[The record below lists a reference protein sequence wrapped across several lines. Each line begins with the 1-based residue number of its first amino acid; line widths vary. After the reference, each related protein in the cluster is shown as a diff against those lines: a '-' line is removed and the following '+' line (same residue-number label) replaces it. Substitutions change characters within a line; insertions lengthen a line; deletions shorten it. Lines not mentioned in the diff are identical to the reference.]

1 MILIVFIYVWWWL
14 MLGLCSVHCSPEF
27 TNGNEPQ
34 SQQNKHNN
42 NNNNNKN
49 DSWIIYS
56 FQSFDHNPSKH
67 NEIDM
72 RIQNIDNNPKKN
84 LTPSETL
91 LYHGYIPPVNHLED
105 PNGISENEKRVSD
118 EPTTEFY
125 HSSIY
130 DDILKSNDSGMI
142 GETKEIQ
149 NPPDSIQD
157 LLEPAEARSTNL
169 PEDDP
174 SEDNSTNQSPD
185 DDEDFGPDPVDDDTD
200 VYDEDSSDDDQ
211 SKTAAMDNDDPE
223 HHSSN
228 EDNIMTRRSDD
239 DDYDQDDDD
248 DRAESNR
255 DEVEYTPIMLDD
267 DDDNNKEDDDE
278 IDREDFGDGG
288 ETQKIDSE
296 IIMPQIFL
304 WSNPIETINDDPD
317 ENGEKE
323 DDFNLDETQFDQ
335 EYPDM
340 LDPQASSPMETSAS
354 VKHEITNQTNM
365 FVPIHDNTDNNAN
378 IDNNTANV
386 EAIVTGETIII
397 K

>member
-130 DDILKSNDSGMI
+130 DDILKSNNSGMI

-174 SEDNSTNQSPD
+174 SEDNATNQSPD

-200 VYDEDSSDDDQ
+200 
-211 SKTAAMDNDDPE
+211 
-223 HHSSN
+223 
-228 EDNIMTRRSDD
+228 
-239 DDYDQDDDD
+239 
-248 DRAESNR
+248 
-255 DEVEYTPIMLDD
+255 
-267 DDDNNKEDDDE
+267 
-278 IDREDFGDGG
+278 
-288 ETQKIDSE
+288 DSE